1 MRGLPPVKGISMSR
15 KTVLVI
21 DEDKENVDFVK
32 LYFSG
37 TPHEVST
44 ASGAEPIEKLLNDTN
59 PEIVFI
65 SAVKLQDSLSRV
77 LGSFSKAHPAVK
89 IFSLGKV
96 KEDIPFLT
104 GELNLPLE
112 ADSFQNTILKAMVM
126 PRVFRVVIVDDEK
139 DVCENLKEFLE
150 LRKNPAFEVAYAL
163 NGLEGF
169 RVIQSFKPDAAV
181 LDVKMPVKG
190 GVELCKELLRTR
202 LCRNIV
208 ILTVAVSYEELR
220 GLNSQGSVTILEK
233 GSPSSYFSELLF
245 NLRKL
250 AAFSS

>member
-1 MRGLPPVKGISMSR
+1 MSR

-21 DEDKENVDFVK
+21 DEGEENADFVK

-37 TPHEVST
+37 TPHEVFV
-44 ASGAEPIEKLLNDTN
+44 ASGAEPREKLLNDTD
-59 PEIVFI
+59 PEIIFI
-65 SAVKLQDSLSRV
+65 SAAKLRGPLLRV
-77 LGSFSKAHPAVK
+77 LNFFSKAHPAVK

-104 GELNLPLE
+104 SELNLPLE
-112 ADSFQNTILKAMVM
+112 SDSFQNAVLKFMVM
-126 PRVFRVVIVDDEK
+126 PRAFRVVIVDDEK

-150 LRKNPAFEVAYAL
+150 LRKNPVFEVTYAL

-169 RVIQSFKPDAAV
+169 KVIQGFKPDAAV

-190 GVELCKELLRTR
+190 GVELCKELLHTR

-208 ILTVAVSYEELR
+208 ILTAAVSYEELR
-220 GLNSQGSVTILEK
+220 ELSSQGSVTILEK
-233 GSPSSYFSELLF
+233 GSPSSYFSELLST
-245 NLRKL
+245 LRKL